1 MSKSELWCL
10 RTREKGEGDDNVKT
24 NVRDEKEK
32 KKIRKRRERKREKN
46 NMENMYK

>member
-1 MSKSELWCL
+1 MSKSELLCL

-32 KKIRKRRERKREKN
+32 KRLERGEREREKN